1 MMTVKLQSEVFRKE
15 EKYKDLVYQQLDA
28 MVEYADGDEKRQQKY
43 VLSGAFEDQD
53 AFAAHRFD
61 SEAAAARKIFCER
74 LLTNICSNAIM

>member
-1 MMTVKLQSEVFRKE
+1 MTVKLQSEVFRKE

-53 AFAAHRFD
+53 AFAAHSAPCGQKEAICR
-61 SEAAAARKIFCER
+61 AAAC
-74 LLTNICSNAIM
+74 CSL